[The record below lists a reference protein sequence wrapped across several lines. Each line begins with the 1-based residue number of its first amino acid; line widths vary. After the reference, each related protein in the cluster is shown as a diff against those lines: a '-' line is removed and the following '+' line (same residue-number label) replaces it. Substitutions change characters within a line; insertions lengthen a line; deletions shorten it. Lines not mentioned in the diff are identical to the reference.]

1 MRIMVTGGAGFIGSH
16 VVESLLASGHDVC
29 VVDDLSTGSLDNV
42 PCSATFEQVDT
53 QDAVTLEAVCRR
65 FRPDAIVSLA
75 AHVDVTRSVDE
86 PSSDAGIN
94 ILGSLNTFMAAVNSG
109 TRRIVFASSGGALY
123 GETAVPAAEESAL
136 RPLAPYGIA
145 KECAEHYLDWLRSQY
160 GIDAVTLRFANV
172 YGPRQGERQEAGVV
186 CLMASRLL
194 AGRQPLVFG
203 DGTQTR
209 DFVYVADVVRAVE
222 SALECPSG
230 VYNIGTGVRTTI
242 LELAERCMAFLGTSG
257 TCDYAEPRHGDIH
270 DSLLDCRR
278 AERVMGWRA
287 ERTLNDGLKE
297 TLTWY
302 TSRHSRE
309 T

>member
-1 MRIMVTGGAGFIGSH
+1 MRLIVTGGAGFIGSH
-16 VVESLLASGHDVC
+16 VADNLLTSGHMVC
-29 VVDDLSTGSLDNV
+29 VADDLSTGSLDNV
-42 PCSATFEQVDT
+42 PRLATFENIDT
-53 QDAVTLEAVCRR
+53 RDVSGLEAVFRA
-65 FRPDAIVSLA
+65 FRPDVVVSLA

-86 PSSDAGIN
+86 PSVDAGIN
-94 ILGSLNTFMAAVNSG
+94 IVGSLNTFMAAVHAG
-109 TRRIVFASSGGALY
+109 ARRVIFASSGGALY
-123 GETAVPAAEESAL
+123 GETLVPAAEESPL

-145 KECAEHYLDWLRSQY
+145 KQSAEHYLDWLRSQH

-186 CLMASRLL
+186 CLMAARLL
-194 AGRQPLVFG
+194 AGRQPLIFG

-242 LELAERCMAFLGTSG
+242 VELARQCMASLGTAG
-257 TCDYAEPRHGDIH
+257 ACDFAEPRQGDIH
-270 DSLLDCRR
+270 DSVLDCRR
-278 AERVMGWRA
+278 AAEEMGWRA
-287 ERTLNDGLKE
+287 QWTLEAGLNE
-297 TLTWY
+297 TLAWY
-302 TSRHSRE
+302 RSRYRRE